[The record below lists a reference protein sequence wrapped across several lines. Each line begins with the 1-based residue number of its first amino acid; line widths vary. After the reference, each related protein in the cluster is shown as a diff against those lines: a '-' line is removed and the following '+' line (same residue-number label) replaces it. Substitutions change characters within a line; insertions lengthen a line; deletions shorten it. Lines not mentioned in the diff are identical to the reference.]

1 MRPRRFLLNQLFKR
15 ATGGRISPPPSRI
28 QALMRLP
35 TLLRLGYALFRDE
48 RVPLWLR
55 GGTLALLALI
65 FSPLDVVGDLPVI
78 GQFWDF
84 TLSVVVLEQ
93 FIKLAPAHV
102 VNEHIRAL
110 GLEKKVPLR
119 RV

>member
-1 MRPRRFLLNQLFKR
+1 MFLGRLFMGQAVKR
-15 ATGGRISPPPSRI
+15 ASRGRVNPGRMA
-28 QALMRLP
+28 ALMRLP

-55 GGTLALLALI
+55 GSTVAALGLI
-65 FSPLDVVGDLPVI
+65 FSPIDLPTNI
-78 GQFWDF
+78 PLLGQFWDF
-84 TLSVVVLEQ
+84 TLSVAVLEW

-102 VNEHIRAL
+102 VNEHITAL

>member
-1 MRPRRFLLNQLFKR
+1 MFRRFIGNQILKR
-15 ATGGRISPPPSRI
+15 ATKGKVQSPGRV

-55 GGTLALLALI
+55 GAVIGLLGLI
-65 FSPLDVVGDLPVI
+65 FSPIDLPGDIPVI

-84 TLSVVVLEQ
+84 TLAVTVLDL
-93 FIKLAPAHV
+93 FIKTAPAHV
-102 VNEHIRAL
+102 VNEHITRL

-119 RV
+119 QV

>member
-1 MRPRRFLLNQLFKR
+1 MAFGGFILNQVLKR
-15 ATGGRISPPPSRI
+15 ATKGRLDVKPGRVD
-28 QALMRLP
+28 ALMRLP

-48 RVPLWLR
+48 RVPLPLR
-55 GGTLALLALI
+55 GGAVALLALI
-65 FSPLDVVGDLPVI
+65 FSPLDVVGDIPVI

-84 TLSVVVLEQ
+84 TLSVVVLEY
-93 FIKLAPAHV
+93 FIKLAPANV
-102 VNEHIRAL
+102 VNEHIVAL

>member
-1 MRPRRFLLNQLFKR
+1 
-15 ATGGRISPPPSRI
+15 
-28 QALMRLP
+28 MRLP

-48 RVPLWLR
+48 RVPLWQR
-55 GGTLALLALI
+55 AATVAALGVI
-65 FSPLDVVGDLPVI
+65 FSPIDLPGDIPLI

-84 TLSVVVLEQ
+84 TLSVAVLEW

-102 VNEHIRAL
+102 VNEHITAL

-119 RV
+119 RI